1 MTLINSSQ
9 LGLQTLYKQMVTI
22 SYKYFEL
29 FLYLTP
35 GIKCKTA
42 IFRSGK
48 NDFMSMLD
56 SVPTP
61 PNLIGT
67 SIGYVITLLGGG
79 VLLGWVFETAFIL
92 QIRPGFA
99 PMQFN
104 TASGFLLAENKSGIL
119 SIKLKDP
126 GVKLNEHNLTVSLG

>member
-1 MTLINSSQ
+1 
-9 LGLQTLYKQMVTI
+9 
-22 SYKYFEL
+22 
-29 FLYLTP
+29 
-35 GIKCKTA
+35 
-42 IFRSGK
+42 
-48 NDFMSMLD
+48 MSMLD
-56 SVPTP
+56 SVPKP

-92 QIRPGFA
+92 QIRPDFA